1 LAEKAVSRPA
11 TANPA
16 RTPRKPRRGLS
27 QERSRARDQV
37 SNPVRSSPHSVA
49 LEALRASGESFP
61 AMNSPA
67 WWYPQ
72 GHPHK
77 GDLKRAELL
86 LGPSIRH
93 QEQCHALR
101 KTSPQ
106 ADLSLP
112 ISNQLFDMGIKGR
125 GNNVLPISR
134 IGWNI
139 DGIQPFGRIGVDSVF
154 CIGPRIAKVIPMRR
168 PTPQHGVGTAQR

>member
-1 LAEKAVSRPA
+1 
-11 TANPA
+11 
-16 RTPRKPRRGLS
+16 
-27 QERSRARDQV
+27 
-37 SNPVRSSPHSVA
+37 
-49 LEALRASGESFP
+49 
-61 AMNSPA
+61 MNSPA

-168 PTPQHGVGTAQR
+168 PTPQHGVELPMQFVRSFAEPKCVCQQGASHHIQDDARKVNFLVKLPQFDFERSLSYS